1 MNRLVR
7 SAGLNLKI
15 GGVSNV
21 MTREVSVVGFY
32 RIRNDW
38 VKGQIFD
45 TCYGNNRNFGGVF
58 KFRRLREV
66 AGTKEDS
73 GILKSDG
80 TYLKYYHAET
90 IRNDKGGI
98 ITFTPNIVIVKKSSL
113 KLVKEFSSP
122 SNQESPLGEL
132 AAMQFV
138 QKAKNG
144 PDTCLLS
151 IEELRNLPNHGLV
164 TSIAGF
170 IEFRFHDQFFPDP
183 SKGYDHLYSIV
194 PDCGV
199 DIHTWAHRTYELGI
213 VPEDVC
219 RNIFFQLLNVLTY
232 LRGRNLCHRDICDQ
246 NLVWDPV
253 RNHLT
258 LIDLA
263 QLAWAGEN
271 PGPRIV
277 DGKFLIAKKTNIYG
291 KIPFKAP
298 EICEAHRREYDGF
311 AVDLWQSVTV
321 LWIMRTGS
329 YLFGQSTILRPVAWH
344 DTGEVNPLALASRYL
359 TENFDPGYDVFVD
372 RISMSPFEARA
383 TLRYFPW
390 DFPNEDLDPGGWF
403 RFLCQCPRD
412 ISLQRWAYFCYQVN
426 HTCGGT
432 SFHNHNI
439 HYLKLNFLDLIIGCT
454 RHNPS
459 ERLTLEEI
467 RQHPWMAGILSS
479 TVADGEWIAPQG
491 QVSNHPASGHGAEP
505 TPTEIDQVQIPRA
518 TMSDEINDLY
528 PSSPSL
534 PFSLS
539 SLPSPPPQ
547 NE

>member
-1 MNRLVR
+1 MQASETNPPHSNPLPQSNITLTHPPPNPDLEPIRFPFPESSLYEWIAQLQYVFYPEKEIHNPSGYSNGFTKKR
-7 SAGLNLKI
+7 ILKVYNGATWI
-15 GGVSNV
+15 FYTLEAQKCSSKLCENFREYCRPCGHEPSCEECGVKFKD
-21 MTREVSVVGFY
+21 RRCQQCYDEKGFY

-90 IRNDKGGI
+90 ITNDKGGI

-113 KLVKEFSSP
+113 KLVKQFSSP

-138 QKAKNG
+138 QRAKNG

-232 LRGRNLCHRDICDQ
+232 LRGRKLCHRDICDQ

-263 QLAWAGEN
+263 QVAWAGEN

-277 DGKFLIAKKTNIYG
+277 DGKV
-291 KIPFKAP
+291 
-298 EICEAHRREYDGF
+298 R
-311 AVDLWQSVTV
+311 
-321 LWIMRTGS
+321 
-329 YLFGQSTILRPVAWH
+329 
-344 DTGEVNPLALASRYL
+344 
-359 TENFDPGYDVFVD
+359 
-372 RISMSPFEARA
+372 
-383 TLRYFPW
+383 
-390 DFPNEDLDPGGWF
+390 
-403 RFLCQCPRD
+403 
-412 ISLQRWAYFCYQVN
+412 
-426 HTCGGT
+426 
-432 SFHNHNI
+432 
-439 HYLKLNFLDLIIGCT
+439 
-454 RHNPS
+454 
-459 ERLTLEEI
+459 
-467 RQHPWMAGILSS
+467 
-479 TVADGEWIAPQG
+479 
-491 QVSNHPASGHGAEP
+491 
-505 TPTEIDQVQIPRA
+505 
-518 TMSDEINDLY
+518 
-528 PSSPSL
+528 SPSTHH
-534 PFSLS
+534 SAK
-539 SLPSPPPQ
+539 
-547 NE
+547 